1 MKSTNAPRPF
11 DHGGDYTGE
20 FLDFSANIAPFGLPD
35 GVRYALL
42 ELAQG
47 DGAERYP
54 DPDCTLLRQYIA
66 ARETLDPDMVL
77 CGSGAADLL
86 YRAVRFL
93 KPKTALVVEPTFSEY
108 EKALLETGC
117 DVRKVYAKPAYNE
130 EGALCGRSFELP
142 DLTGALTP
150 DLELLVL
157 CSPNNPTGRSLS
169 PEELTVLLKLCR
181 ANGTVVL
188 WDACFADFM
197 DLEEDPDRQARYDQ
211 FLPFAVA
218 NFENLLVLRSLTK
231 TYAMPGL
238 RLGYLLCS
246 DTERVAA
253 LSTFGAPW
261 SVSAPAQ
268 AAGVAA
274 LQDHNYL
281 EYVRSYVSQEKL
293 RLWLAL
299 LDLPCFCRRGDGNFL
314 LLCSERTDLAERL
327 KAHGILVRDCANFD
341 GLDAHWVRFAVKT
354 REENDELLAA
364 LRAELGEVAS

>member
-1 MKSTNAPRPF
+1 MKTVHDPRPF

-20 FLDFSANIAPFGLPD
+20 FLDFSANIAHFGLPD

-47 DGAERYP
+47 NGAERYP
-54 DPDCTLLRQYIA
+54 DPDCTALRSCIA
-66 ARETLDPDMVL
+66 AKEALDTDMVL

-93 KPKTALVVEPTFSEY
+93 QPKTALVLEPTFSEY
-108 EKALLETGC
+108 EKALRETGC
-117 DVRKVYAKPAYNE
+117 EVRKVYAEPAYNE
-130 EGALCGRSFELP
+130 EGALCGQSFALP
-142 DLTGALTP
+142 DLSDALGP
-150 DLELLVL
+150 DLDLLVL

-169 PEELTVLLKLCR
+169 PEELTVLLKVCR
-181 ANGTVVL
+181 ANGTLVL

-197 DLEEDPDRQARYDQ
+197 DLEEDPERQARYDQ

-218 NFENLLVLRSLTK
+218 NFENLLVLKSLTK
-231 TYAMPGL
+231 TYAIPGL
-238 RLGYLLCS
+238 RLGYLLWS
-246 DTERVAA
+246 DTERMRD
-253 LSTFGAPW
+253 LSSFGPPW

-268 AAGVAA
+268 AAGAAA
-274 LQDHNYL
+274 LQDNNYL
-281 EYVRSYVSQEKL
+281 ESVRQYVSQEKL

-299 LDLPCFCRRGDGNFL
+299 LDLPCWCRRGDGNFL
-314 LLCSERTDLAERL
+314 LHCSERTDLAERL

-364 LRAELGEVAS
+364 LKTEL